1 MKVEKERKPPGDERT
16 GRGKSAL
23 AYGKDQPRQKG
34 SAEVLSKKQPSL
46 DIVLLGKGR
55 GRRCRG
61 MAGTRWNE
69 VGGARSREA
78 DEAQLRQH

>member
-16 GRGKSAL
+16 EEREKC
-23 AYGKDQPRQKG
+23 PRVRKG

-46 DIVLLGKGR
+46 DIILLGKGR

-69 VGGARSREA
+69 VGVARSREEG
-78 DEAQLRQH
+78 EAQLRQH